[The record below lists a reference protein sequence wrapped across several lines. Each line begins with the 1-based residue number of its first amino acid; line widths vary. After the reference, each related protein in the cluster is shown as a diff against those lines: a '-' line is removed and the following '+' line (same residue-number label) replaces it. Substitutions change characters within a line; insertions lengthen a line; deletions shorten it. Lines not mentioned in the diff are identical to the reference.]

1 MNVAILGATGYTGCE
16 LVRLLSRH
24 PAVEIKFI
32 SSESHA
38 GKKLDQVHPQFYST
52 CELELEPLN
61 LASIPDAVEL
71 VFCALPHGR
80 PGELVPRLLEAGKKV
95 IDLSAD
101 FRLRDPALYESWYSR
116 VHPAP
121 ELLGQAIY
129 GLPEINGEVLS
140 GAALTANPGCFP
152 TAALLAL
159 APLAGRGWVDWG
171 SVVVDA
177 KTGVSGAGRTPRQIF
192 HFPECTENLQ
202 AYRVGR
208 HQHTPEIEQL
218 LSSLSGE
225 AVRITLTP
233 HIVPMARG
241 IFCTIYLRL
250 RRSTAPDELDA
261 AYRQFYKGRPFV
273 RVLPQPCLPETRLVR
288 GSNFCDLGICLDERS
303 GSLIIL
309 SAIDN
314 LVKGAAGQAVQN
326 MNIMMGLPEEVGLD
340 QLPLC

>member
-1 MNVAILGATGYTGCE
+1 MDVAILGATGYAGCE
-16 LVRLLSRH
+16 LVRLLGLH
-24 PAVEIKFI
+24 PAVEIRFV

-38 GKKLDQVHPQFYST
+38 GKSFDRVHPQFYRT
-52 CELELEPLN
+52 CELELEPLDPD
-61 LASIPDAVEL
+61 SIPDAVEL

-80 PGELVPRLLEAGKKV
+80 PAGVVPLLLQAGKKV

-101 FRLRDPALYESWYSR
+101 FRLLDPALYESWYSR

-121 ELLGQAIY
+121 ELLGRAIY
-129 GLPEINGEVLS
+129 GLPEINGESLY
-140 GAALTANPGCFP
+140 GAALIANPGCFP

-159 APLAGRGWVDWG
+159 APLAGSGQVDWS

-177 KTGVSGAGRTPRQIF
+177 KTGVSGAGRTPQQRF

-225 AVRITLTP
+225 AVQVTFTP
-233 HIVPMARG
+233 HLVPMARG
-241 IFCTIYLRL
+241 IFCTTYLRL
-250 RRSTAPDELDA
+250 RRRMSLEELDHI
-261 AYRQFYKGRPFV
+261 YRQYYRGRPFV
-273 RVLPQPCLPETRLVR
+273 RVLPQPRLPETRLVR
-288 GSNFCDLGICLDERS
+288 GSNFCDLGVCLDEHS
-303 GSLIIL
+303 GRVIIL

-326 MNIMMGLPEEVGLD
+326 MNLMLGLPEETGLD
-340 QLPLC
+340 QPPLC